1 MGTNDN
7 LELDYVQLINE
18 NNKGIF
24 IISKENCPLCDKLKQ
39 LFETINIEYS
49 IYKYQETNNEKNNNF
64 PFKTEMK
71 NCTGGIMFPF
81 CYFNGEY
88 VGSYK
93 HVHQNLITGK
103 LQKQLNQI
111 GLEYEE
117 DF

>member
-1 MGTNDN
+1 MTDTKN
-7 LELDYVQLINE
+7 LESDYLNLIKN

-39 LFETINIEYS
+39 LFDVIEVEYEV
-49 IYKYQETNNEKNNNF
+49 YKYEENDNEVNNNY
-64 PFKTEMK
+64 PFKTKMK
-71 NCTGGIMFPF
+71 TDTGGTMFPF

-88 VGSYK
+88 VGGYK
-93 HVHQNLITGK
+93 ELHQNLMTGK
-103 LQKQLNQI
+103 LQEQLNKI